1 MRFQSNAKNPRRQ
14 SSRRITFRH
23 RKFSSLSG
31 NIFPFNGVYNPASVP
46 RRVTSSWKQKILE
59 FFQLLRRIPQFFRT
73 REFLR
78 AELLT
83 FQDRDDFLDILDS
96 LDSLDSGNFLLL
108 VDNLFLWYFS
118 HIETKR
124 TLKVIH
130 IVPVDLLEPINAN
143 SAPSFVNFLVI

>member
-31 NIFPFNGVYNPASVP
+31 NIFPFNGVYSPVSVP

-73 REFLR
+73 QEFLR

-83 FQDRDDFLDILDS
+83 FQDRDNFLDILDS

-108 VDNLFLWYFS
+108 VEHFFLWYFS
-118 HIETKR
+118 HIETNSESYSHR
-124 TLKVIH
+124 PYRSPRE
-130 IVPVDLLEPINAN
+130 PVNAN
-143 SAPSFVNFLVI
+143 SARSFVSFLVI